1 MKVKEKYYE
10 NEILKLLKE
19 YNENY
24 GLLSEAKSKLE
35 TLIKTLGMAEGSAKI
50 LDDIFGPLSVWM
62 ANKIGKY
69 NLKVEPNTYS
79 SLEKAIS
86 NIYLETEY
94 YTALLK
100 TIKEYIEFELGGDK
114 TSLNNV
120 DFDDITNIAKDW
132 KKNSGEFNY
141 KEDEE
146 YIILD
151 FRKNG
156 IGYYW
161 IDLNTDNSNQEC
173 NRMGHCGRSS
183 SGSLYS
189 LRSFKPTPGKKYTIN
204 DSHLTAAIDD
214 YGVLYQ
220 LKGKK
225 NSKPKEEYH
234 KYIIALLEYK
244 KPDDDY
250 LINQFGNEYNTGN
263 DFKLTDLSD
272 NDFLKLYEV
281 RPELYEYGGISVYN
295 KLKEFGININLTL
308 DTAYD
313 LQFDYDRIHFLLKD
327 DEEVYQEKIEGV
339 WYRDQKRNVYMSEVV
354 LKRDLDRFSDYV
366 INNLIPMSWMDAT
379 SHISYENKNKIIEL
393 LKILAKKQNKEF
405 ILTDLNNAIEEY
417 DNYEQISMAID
428 DAILRS
434 TQEEAMDEFRG
445 SLIETLEHYGYVDEY
460 SDQISIEGD
469 LTNLVDTTNESVI
482 KAFEWV
488 ENKFDDDRNIVETVF
503 YRLLDK
509 DEIKLATWEY
519 PTIELNEAGFNFWLK
534 EKLDYNLKDS
544 IKENY
549 NDRKVSNLLK
559 QYNNKFGLINE
570 AKSKLDILINTLGA
584 DEANAKILDEIFG
597 PLSVWMAKKF
607 SNYNSNFWPKDYP
620 TPKDVLRKADLRIFR
635 SAFTSIKDYIVVG
648 LNGNKSSLDNL
659 DYKEIYDKSK
669 EWHDSLNV
677 GDGDINYQETHP
689 IIIDFR
695 KDGEGYYWVDLETKN
710 SDEEC
715 KRMGHCGRSSY
726 GFLYSLRSDKK
737 IGKYKL
743 NRSHLTAAIGDG
755 ILYQLKGPKNS
766 KPKEEYHKYI
776 EPLFFALGGGGEEE
790 DYLIQ
795 GFGSEYASRDDFKLE
810 DLPIETLKE
819 LYQDRPELFKSR
831 GLQSKMKELG
841 IEIEVEKIPT
851 TFELTEIGFDGVF
864 RLIKNDT
871 EVGVKTIN
879 INSLNRRDIPHY
891 LSEIVLSKD
900 IDKFRDYY
908 EENIERLDW
917 QEALEYLT
925 SINKSRIINIFKKLD
940 SLLEINSFPN
950 KENDNF
956 NTSELINLFETY
968 DESDDIKQI
977 IWDAL
982 GYSGIVD
989 AMEEYKD
996 SLITALENYGQV
1008 YIQTR
1013 WEQIGIQGDLDNL
1026 VNMDSEKVQSAI
1038 DYVENEYEPEDLSYY
1053 AEYVFDKLLVDGVIR
1068 KATWEYPKIEL
1079 NGSEFN
1085 INLAKELVYLEK
1097 NIVKE
1102 DFNNKKIVNILK
1114 EYNNKFGLINE
1125 AKSKL
1130 DILINKVGFSEP
1142 IAKVFDELC
1151 GSLSVKLANKLFK
1164 HYVQRA
1170 INFNVEGNMTKE
1182 EIKEFALREINNLS
1196 TTLLRNILV
1205 PIMDYIRVGL
1215 NGDISSLENDTWQQV
1230 YEKQKQW
1237 HDSLNIG
1244 DGAINYEE
1252 THPIII
1258 DFRKDGE
1265 GYYWV
1270 DLETKNSDEECKRMG
1285 HCGRSSYGFLYSLRS
1300 DKKLPGGKFKLNR
1313 SHLTAAIG
1321 TDGIMYQLKGPK
1333 NSKPKEEYHQYITP
1347 LFSYEDDGEYLIQGF
1362 GTEYASQ
1369 QDFKLSDLPNETIRE
1384 LYNERPELFNTRGLQ
1399 RKLGELGII
1408 EVPPLQT
1415 KFVEEFNPKD
1425 VPNYL
1430 DGDYT
1435 YRTYKKKTPAGNEYT
1450 VRVSFY
1456 EKIMS
1461 EDVWDMWH
1469 GNPNWEDGLEYYI
1482 NSTNEKKIEE
1492 MIHNWMEKK
1501 GIEIDDDMSL
1511 KEKIEEY
1518 DENYDIRSAISGC
1531 IEGCESDSYVEYL
1544 RDGIKDALAE
1554 YGKITEYNYDIIKI
1568 EIDLKNLFTITKID
1582 EYFETYEDCN
1592 DNPKCLFGALL
1603 DEGSIDK
1610 PIPSYDDRWYPD
1622 VDKKNFN
1629 ECLTK
1634 RLNEI

>member
-1 MKVKEKYYE
+1 MKRILQEKKII
-10 NEILKLLKE
+10 EILKE
-19 YNENY
+19 YNSKY
-24 GLLSEAKSKLE
+24 GLINEAKSKLE
-35 TLIKTLGMAEGSAKI
+35 TLINTLGMAEGSAKI
-50 LDDIFGPLSVWM
+50 LDVIFGPLSVWM

-94 YTALLK
+94 YPTLLK

-173 NRMGHCGRSS
+173 NRMEHCGKSS

-234 KYIIALLEYK
+234 KYIIPLLEYR

-250 LINQFGNEYNTGN
+250 LINEFGNEYNTGN

-281 RPELYEYGGISVYN
+281 RPELYEYGGISVYK

-313 LQFDYDRIHFLLKD
+313 IQFDYDRIHFLLKD
-327 DEEVYQEKIEGV
+327 DEEVYQEKIDGY

-366 INNLIPMSWMDAT
+366 INNLIPMSWIEAT

-405 ILTDLNNAIEEY
+405 ILTDLNNTIEEY

-434 TQEEAMDEFRG
+434 TEEETMDQFRD
-445 SLIETLEHYGYVDEY
+445 SLIEALEHYGYVDEY

-469 LTNLVDTTNESVI
+469 LTNLVDITNESVI
-482 KAFEWV
+482 EAFEWV
-488 ENKFDDDRNIVETVF
+488 ENKFDEDSQIAENVF

-509 DEIKLATWEY
+509 DEINLATWEY
-519 PTIELNEAGFNFWLK
+519 PTIKLNESRFNFWLK
-534 EKLDYNLKDS
+534 EELDYNLKDS

-549 NDRKVSNLLK
+549 NDRKVINLLK
-559 QYNNKFGLINE
+559 Q
-570 AKSKLDILINTLGA
+570 
-584 DEANAKILDEIFG
+584 
-597 PLSVWMAKKF
+597 
-607 SNYNSNFWPKDYP
+607 
-620 TPKDVLRKADLRIFR
+620 
-635 SAFTSIKDYIVVG
+635 
-648 LNGNKSSLDNL
+648 
-659 DYKEIYDKSK
+659 
-669 EWHDSLNV
+669 
-677 GDGDINYQETHP
+677 
-689 IIIDFR
+689 
-695 KDGEGYYWVDLETKN
+695 
-710 SDEEC
+710 
-715 KRMGHCGRSSY
+715 
-726 GFLYSLRSDKK
+726 
-737 IGKYKL
+737 
-743 NRSHLTAAIGDG
+743 
-755 ILYQLKGPKNS
+755 
-766 KPKEEYHKYI
+766 
-776 EPLFFALGGGGEEE
+776 
-790 DYLIQ
+790 
-795 GFGSEYASRDDFKLE
+795 
-810 DLPIETLKE
+810 
-819 LYQDRPELFKSR
+819 
-831 GLQSKMKELG
+831 
-841 IEIEVEKIPT
+841 
-851 TFELTEIGFDGVF
+851 
-864 RLIKNDT
+864 
-871 EVGVKTIN
+871 
-879 INSLNRRDIPHY
+879 
-891 LSEIVLSKD
+891 
-900 IDKFRDYY
+900 
-908 EENIERLDW
+908 
-917 QEALEYLT
+917 
-925 SINKSRIINIFKKLD
+925 
-940 SLLEINSFPN
+940 
-950 KENDNF
+950 
-956 NTSELINLFETY
+956 
-968 DESDDIKQI
+968 
-977 IWDAL
+977 
-982 GYSGIVD
+982 
-989 AMEEYKD
+989 
-996 SLITALENYGQV
+996 
-1008 YIQTR
+1008 
-1013 WEQIGIQGDLDNL
+1013 
-1026 VNMDSEKVQSAI
+1026 
-1038 DYVENEYEPEDLSYY
+1038 
-1053 AEYVFDKLLVDGVIR
+1053 
-1068 KATWEYPKIEL
+1068 
-1079 NGSEFN
+1079 
-1085 INLAKELVYLEK
+1085 
-1097 NIVKE
+1097 
-1102 DFNNKKIVNILK
+1102 
-1114 EYNNKFGLINE
+1114 YNNKFGLINE

-1182 EIKEFALREINNLS
+1182 EIKEFVLREINNLS
-1196 TTLLRNILV
+1196 TTLLRNTLV
-1205 PIMDYIRVGL
+1205 PMMDYIRVGL
-1215 NGDISSLENDTWQQV
+1215 NGNISSLEENTWKEIH
-1230 YEKQKQW
+1230 EKQFEW
-1237 HDSLNIG
+1237 HKSLNIG

-1285 HCGRSSYGFLYSLRS
+1285 HCGRSSYGYLYSLRS

-1321 TDGIMYQLKGPK
+1321 TNGIMYQLKGPK
-1333 NSKPKEEYHQYITP
+1333 NSKPKEEYHPYITP
-1347 LFSYEDDGEYLIQGF
+1347 LFSYEDDGDYLIQGF
-1362 GTEYASQ
+1362 GSEYASN
-1369 QDFKLSDLPNETIRE
+1369 QDFKISDLPNETIRK
-1384 LYNERPELFNTRGLQ
+1384 LYNERPELFNTRSLQ

-1425 VPNYL
+1425 VSYYL
-1430 DGDYT
+1430 GGDYT
-1435 YRTYKKKTPAGNEYT
+1435 YRTYKKKTPAGRDIT
-1450 VRVSFY
+1450 GKVSFY
-1456 EKIMS
+1456 ETIMS
-1461 EDVWDMWH
+1461 DDVWDMWN
-1469 GNPNWEDGLEYYI
+1469 GDANWEDGLEYYI

-1492 MIHNWMEKK
+1492 MIHNWMEKE
-1501 GIEIDDDMSL
+1501 GIEIDDDISL
-1511 KEKIEEY
+1511 KKKIEEY
-1518 DENYDIRSAISGC
+1518 DENYEIRNAISGC
-1531 IEGCESDSYVEYL
+1531 IEQCEHHSYVEYL
-1544 RDGIKDALAE
+1544 RDTIKDALAE
-1554 YGKITEYNYDIIKI
+1554 YGKIIEYNYDTIKI
-1568 EIDLKNLFTITKID
+1568 EIDLKNLFPIAEID

-1592 DNPKCLFGALL
+1592 DNPKCLFSALL
-1603 DEGSIDK
+1603 GEASIDK
-1610 PIPSYDDRWYPD
+1610 PIPSFDDRWYPD
-1622 VDKKNFN
+1622 VDEKIFN
-1629 ECLTK
+1629 ECLTE

>member
-94 YTALLK
+94 YPTLLK

-173 NRMGHCGRSS
+173 NRMEHCGKSS

-234 KYIIALLEYK
+234 KYIIPLLEYR

-250 LINQFGNEYNTGN
+250 LINEFGNEYNTGN

-272 NDFLKLYEV
+272 NDFLKLYKV
-281 RPELYEYGGISVYN
+281 RPELYEYGGISVYK

-313 LQFDYDRIHFLLKD
+313 IQFDYDRIHFLLKD
-327 DEEVYQEKIEGV
+327 DEEVYQEKIDGY

-417 DNYEQISMAID
+417 DNYEQISIAID

-434 TQEEAMDEFRG
+434 TQEEAMDQFRD
-445 SLIETLEHYGYVDEY
+445 SLIEALEHYGYVNEY

-469 LTNLVDTTNESVI
+469 LTNLVDITNESVI
-482 KAFEWV
+482 EAFEWV
-488 ENKFDDDRNIVETVF
+488 ENKFDEDFQIAENVF

-509 DEIKLATWEY
+509 DEINLATWEY
-519 PTIELNEAGFNFWLK
+519 PTIKLNESRFNFWLK
-534 EKLDYNLKDS
+534 EELDYNLKDS

-549 NDRKVSNLLK
+549 NDRKVINLLK
-559 QYNNKFGLINE
+559 Q
-570 AKSKLDILINTLGA
+570 
-584 DEANAKILDEIFG
+584 
-597 PLSVWMAKKF
+597 
-607 SNYNSNFWPKDYP
+607 
-620 TPKDVLRKADLRIFR
+620 
-635 SAFTSIKDYIVVG
+635 
-648 LNGNKSSLDNL
+648 
-659 DYKEIYDKSK
+659 
-669 EWHDSLNV
+669 
-677 GDGDINYQETHP
+677 
-689 IIIDFR
+689 
-695 KDGEGYYWVDLETKN
+695 
-710 SDEEC
+710 
-715 KRMGHCGRSSY
+715 
-726 GFLYSLRSDKK
+726 
-737 IGKYKL
+737 
-743 NRSHLTAAIGDG
+743 
-755 ILYQLKGPKNS
+755 
-766 KPKEEYHKYI
+766 
-776 EPLFFALGGGGEEE
+776 
-790 DYLIQ
+790 
-795 GFGSEYASRDDFKLE
+795 
-810 DLPIETLKE
+810 
-819 LYQDRPELFKSR
+819 
-831 GLQSKMKELG
+831 
-841 IEIEVEKIPT
+841 
-851 TFELTEIGFDGVF
+851 
-864 RLIKNDT
+864 
-871 EVGVKTIN
+871 
-879 INSLNRRDIPHY
+879 
-891 LSEIVLSKD
+891 
-900 IDKFRDYY
+900 
-908 EENIERLDW
+908 
-917 QEALEYLT
+917 
-925 SINKSRIINIFKKLD
+925 
-940 SLLEINSFPN
+940 
-950 KENDNF
+950 
-956 NTSELINLFETY
+956 
-968 DESDDIKQI
+968 
-977 IWDAL
+977 
-982 GYSGIVD
+982 
-989 AMEEYKD
+989 
-996 SLITALENYGQV
+996 
-1008 YIQTR
+1008 
-1013 WEQIGIQGDLDNL
+1013 
-1026 VNMDSEKVQSAI
+1026 
-1038 DYVENEYEPEDLSYY
+1038 
-1053 AEYVFDKLLVDGVIR
+1053 
-1068 KATWEYPKIEL
+1068 
-1079 NGSEFN
+1079 
-1085 INLAKELVYLEK
+1085 
-1097 NIVKE
+1097 
-1102 DFNNKKIVNILK
+1102 
-1114 EYNNKFGLINE
+1114 YNNKFGLINE

-1265 GYYWV
+1265 GYYWAF
-1270 DLETKNSDEECKRMG
+1270 LRKTNSDEECKRMG
-1285 HCGRSSYGFLYSLRS
+1285 HCGRSSYGYLYSLRS

-1333 NSKPKEEYHQYITP
+1333 NSKPKEEYHPYITP
-1347 LFSYEDDGEYLIQGF
+1347 LFSYEDDGDYLIQGF
-1362 GTEYASQ
+1362 GSEYASN
-1369 QDFKLSDLPNETIRE
+1369 QDFKISDLPNETIRE

-1415 KFVEEFNPKD
+1415 TFTLEIGPKD
-1425 VPNYL
+1425 V
-1430 DGDYT
+1430 GDYLSGDYV
-1435 YRTYKKKTPAGNEYT
+1435 YRTYKAKTPAGNDTSRKVY
-1450 VRVSFY
+1450 FY
-1456 EKIMS
+1456 EAIMS
-1461 EDVWDMWH
+1461 DDAWQMWN
-1469 GNPNWEDGLEYYI
+1469 GDANWKDGLEY
-1482 NSTNEKKIEE
+1482 NVSPANEKKIEE
-1492 MIHNWMEKK
+1492 MIHNWMEKEA
-1501 GIEIDDDMSL
+1501 IEIDEDMSL
-1511 KEKIEEY
+1511 EDKIEEY
-1518 DENYDIRSAISGC
+1518 DENYEIRNAISGC
-1531 IEGCESDSYVEYL
+1531 IEQCERDSYVEYL
-1544 RDGIKDALAE
+1544 RDSIKDALAE
-1554 YGKITEYNYDIIKI
+1554 YGKIIEYDYDIIKI
-1568 EIDLKNLFTITKID
+1568 EIDLKDFNLNEDELD
-1582 EYFETYEDCN
+1582 EYYENCN
-1592 DNPKCLFGALL
+1592 DNPACVFSELVS
-1603 DEGSIDK
+1603 EGNIDLPK
-1610 PIPSYDDRWYPD
+1610 PSFDDRWYPD
-1622 VDKKNFN
+1622 IDENSFN
-1629 ECLTK
+1629 EYLRD